1 MQFSEE
7 MKTFLKSHAPCMVG
21 WKKGKR
27 YAILKEHRDDWEDYT
42 KKEN

>member
-7 MKTFLKSHAPCMVG
+7 MKTFVKSH
-21 WKKGKR
+21 
-27 YAILKEHRDDWEDYT
+27 AILKEHRDDWEDYT